1 MSYSVDL
8 WNSFDC
14 IGNSLL
20 SNINGMK
27 NLTDIFN
34 GLYLSLESFS
44 SSLKDLYNYDYEIS
58 SQKSL
63 YEGILYFKE
72 DFINCYNYIF
82 DFMSCI
88 KKEIITPLERTREN
102 LLNKYLKYKEA
113 LNNIEEDYE
122 EYINNLHISK
132 TEFYNSVKDVEDFKL
147 ILENDKYNY
156 NESSN
161 KYKKGSDEKI
171 NELLKIAKENQKKY
185 VLSIN
190 KINNIQN
197 DYIEKKKNYLNNMQY
212 MEEYIG
218 ESIKDSLRKFLLYK
232 MALVRNFQYDS
243 ENVSKKF
250 DEININKD
258 IKEFIYQN
266 STNDLIPFKYEFIPY
281 SSNFAKNYKYILNT
295 NIVKDVCD
303 FINTIFNNDT
313 QIHSLEIVNKN
324 KINAKKL
331 AEYIFRI
338 NNINYKDKE
347 SIYNKKTEEFFTERK
362 KRKNLLQEMNN
373 LRIKGNIF
381 INEFNFNNI
390 ANALKDCVNFIQK
403 EEKGEKN
410 STNFNFV
417 QLDFESMN
425 LIFIIATNL
434 YKINELGNKPR
445 IFLQEKL
452 VDIKLFSDFEFWK
465 NIIRYFIIN
474 EMHTQ
479 KNLNLFESKE
489 KQKTKMQNTIKNVLN
504 KYIYNMK
511 SFDVKSKLI
520 NDIVH
525 FFQTYYDLDTKLI
538 ESFLIKEEKIINK
551 NDDNENNFFLLENV
565 KEGDN
570 NLVINI
576 PNISFKHESSLNSIN
591 NKI

>member
-8 WNSFDC
+8 WNSFDS

-88 KKEIITPLERTREN
+88 KKEIITPLEITREN
-102 LLNKYLKYKEA
+102 LLNRYLKYKEA
-113 LNNIEEDYE
+113 LSNIEEDYE
-122 EYINNLHISK
+122 EYINNLNFSK

-185 VLSIN
+185 ILSIN
-190 KINNIQN
+190 KINNVQN

-212 MEEYIG
+212 MEEHIG

-232 MALVRNFQYDS
+232 MALTRNFQYDS

-324 KINAKKL
+324 KINAKKI

-347 SIYNKKTEEFFTERK
+347 NIYNKKTEEIFSERK

-390 ANALKDCVNFIQK
+390 ANALKDCITFIEK

-410 STNFNFV
+410 NTNFNFI

-489 KQKTKMQNTIKNVLN
+489 KQKIKMQNTIKNVLN

-511 SFDVKSKLI
+511 SFEVKSKII

-525 FFQTYYDLDTKLI
+525 FFQVYYDLDTKLI
-538 ESFLIKEEKIINK
+538 ENFFIKDEKILNK
-551 NDDNENNFFLLENV
+551 NDDSENNFFLLENV

-576 PNISFKHESSLNSIN
+576 PNISFKHESSLNSIQ

>member
-403 EEKGEKN
+403 EEKGDKN
-410 STNFNFV
+410 SNNFNFV
-417 QLDFESMN
+417 ELDFESMN

-520 NDIVH
+520 NDIIH

>member
-218 ESIKDSLRKFLLYK
+218 ESIKDSLRKFILYK

-410 STNFNFV
+410 NDNFNFV
-417 QLDFESMN
+417 ELDFESMN

-520 NDIVH
+520 NDIIH

>member
-44 SSLKDLYNYDYEIS
+44 SNLKDLYNYDYEIS

-171 NELLKIAKENQKKY
+171 NELLKVAKENQKKY

-232 MALVRNFQYDS
+232 MALIRNFQYDS

-403 EEKGEKN
+403 EEKGDKN
-410 STNFNFV
+410 SNNFNFV
-417 QLDFESMN
+417 ELDFESMN

-520 NDIVH
+520 NDIIH

-591 NKI
+591 NNI